1 MGIAPPFVK
10 TSQVISPFNLYEKF
24 QSTDLH
30 GLVSVQFLAALN
42 VFMGEDKTISKN
54 AMSEFFNNLSMQAL
68 SRDDDEAITEL
79 NRSSKNLFKE
89 DQRHSSRLSF
99 VDFTPQTNQEIKDLN
114 QLIVEDVV
122 NNIISGN
129 RLKHPQDTDHLTFL
143 NTAEEIAAE
152 SKANQ
157 ELENRVAQAINAR
170 DVEILQEIVQAARNE
185 LINTLLNIEREIAAE
200 VIQDLSNVG
209 ISSIKTNDKNV

>member
-99 VDFTPQTNQEIKDLN
+99 VDFTPQTYQEIKDLN

-185 LINTLLNIEREIAAE
+185 LINTLLNIEREIGAE
-200 VIQDLSNVG
+200 VI
-209 ISSIKTNDKNV
+209 

>member
-54 AMSEFFNNLSMQAL
+54 AMSEFINNLSMQAL

-79 NRSSKNLFKE
+79 NRSLKNLFKE

-99 VDFTPQTNQEIKDLN
+99 VYFTPQTYQEIKDLN
-114 QLIVEDVV
+114 QLIEEDVV

-129 RLKHPQDTDHLTFL
+129 RLKHPQDTDHMTFL

>member
-89 DQRHSSRLSF
+89 DQRHSSR
-99 VDFTPQTNQEIKDLN
+99 
-114 QLIVEDVV
+114 
-122 NNIISGN
+122 
-129 RLKHPQDTDHLTFL
+129 
-143 NTAEEIAAE
+143 
-152 SKANQ
+152 
-157 ELENRVAQAINAR
+157 
-170 DVEILQEIVQAARNE
+170 
-185 LINTLLNIEREIAAE
+185 
-200 VIQDLSNVG
+200 
-209 ISSIKTNDKNV
+209 